1 MAFLFICI
9 RLRALDMTDRSR
21 CVPIPGGLCGGGHM
35 KSLLIVYHS
44 QSGSCA
50 RLAGAASEGA
60 MTEPCVQVLVRR
72 AWDTGVADL
81 GAASG
86 LMLVAAE
93 NSGALCGGMKDFLDR
108 TFYPAIDR
116 ALVLPYALLI
126 SAGNDGRNAVRQ
138 AQRILSGYP
147 FPAAAEPVILRGEV
161 DTAQLQAA
169 RELGMAFSA
178 GIAMGIF

>member
-1 MAFLFICI
+1 
-9 RLRALDMTDRSR
+9 
-21 CVPIPGGLCGGGHM
+21 M

-60 MTEPCVQVLVRR
+60 RSEPDVAVQVQR
-72 AWDTGVADL
+72 AWDAGVADL
-81 GAASG
+81 RAVDG

-93 NSGALCGGMKDFLDR
+93 NSGALSGGMKDFLDR
-108 TFYPAIDR
+108 TFYPAIGH
-116 ALVLPYALLI
+116 ALVLPYTLLI
-126 SAGNDGRNAVRQ
+126 SAGNDGRNAARQ

-147 FPAAAEPVILRGEV
+147 FPAAAEQVILRGEV
-161 DTAQLQAA
+161 DAGQLESA
-169 RELGMAFSA
+169 RELGMAFAA